1 MFPFGSGRRLS
12 GYRKQREW
20 ALAELL
26 AGRGLDPSTIV
37 LPAFDENYELVA
49 GTAESKG
56 RIAERIDDR
65 ALERDWHSD
74 YAVFILRLAD
84 RLEETT
90 DPNRRVGLIARLQ
103 ESLDQA
109 GPGN

>member
-1 MFPFGSGRRLS
+1 MAPLLS
-12 GYRKQREW
+12 
-20 ALAELL
+20 ELL
-26 AGRGLDPSTIV
+26 VGRGLDPAKII
-37 LPAFDENYELVA
+37 LPGFDEHYELIA

-84 RLEETT
+84 LLEETA
-90 DPNRRVGLIARLQ
+90 DPNQRTWIIARL
-103 ESLDQA
+103 SDALDGCYA
-109 GPGN
+109 